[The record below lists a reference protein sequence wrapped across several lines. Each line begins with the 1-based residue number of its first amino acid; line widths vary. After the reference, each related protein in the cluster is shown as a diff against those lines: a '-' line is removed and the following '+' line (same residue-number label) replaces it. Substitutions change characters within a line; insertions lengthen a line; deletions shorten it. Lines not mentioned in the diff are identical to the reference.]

1 MNFTFLHAADLHV
14 DSPLKGLDRYEGA
27 PVERLRNATRQALE
41 ALVDTAL
48 NARVDFLL
56 LAGDIYDRDWQDFHT
71 GLFFREQMVRLERG
85 GVRVFMVQGNHD
97 AQGVISRQLHLPE
110 NVTVFSSR
118 TAQTEQLEPLSVAIH
133 GRSFP
138 NRAVDEDWVPEYP
151 APVAGCFNIGL
162 LHTSL
167 SGRPGHDR
175 YAPTDMAALTAKG
188 YDYWALGH
196 VHHREVVCES
206 PRIVFPGNLQG
217 RHANETGPKGCDLVR
232 VTPAGIQSEFTPL
245 DVVRWHRLTLDVT
258 DIKDIAAFVRRVSG
272 ALEEALGGDLERL
285 HAVRVQLT
293 GMSALQDLEARQ
305 PGTLEAQVR
314 AAAQDLNGPQVW
326 VEQVRVRLS
335 RPLERGQVAARDD
348 AVGELLRLVDEMME
362 DPDRAAEF
370 LQQPLA
376 GLLDKIPGEVE
387 LPDWVELKD
396 EQQVR
401 DLLLD
406 AESTVLARLGE
417 AGQGES

>member
-27 PVERLRNATRQALE
+27 PVARLRNATREALE
-41 ALVDTAL
+41 ALVGTAL
-48 NARVDFLL
+48 DARVDFLL

-97 AQGVISRQLHLPE
+97 AQGVISRQLPLPE

-118 TAQTEQLEPLSVAIH
+118 TVQTVQLEDLPVALH

-151 APVAGCFNIGL
+151 APVTGRFNIGL

-167 SGRPGHDR
+167 SGRAGHDR
-175 YAPTDMAALTAKG
+175 YAPTDVAALTDKG

-232 VTPAGIQSEFTPL
+232 VTPAGIQSEFMPL
-245 DVVRWHRLTLDVT
+245 DVVRWHRLELDISDVE
-258 DIKDIAAFVRRVSG
+258 DVAAFVRRVSR
-272 ALEEALGGDLERL
+272 ALDQAVERDLERL
-285 HAVRVQLT
+285 HAVRVHLT
-293 GMSALQDLEARQ
+293 GASALQDLEARQ

-314 AAAQDLNGPQVW
+314 AAAQDLDGPLVW

-335 RPLERGQVAARDD
+335 RPLERGQAAARDD
-348 AVGELLRLVDEMME
+348 AVGELLRLVDAMMD
-362 DPDRAAEF
+362 DPHRAAEF

-376 GLLDKIPGEVE
+376 GLLDKLPGEVD
-387 LPDWVELKD
+387 LLDGIDLKD
-396 EQQVR
+396 EQQMR

-406 AESTVLARLGE
+406 AESTVLARLGDE
-417 AGQGES
+417 GQGES